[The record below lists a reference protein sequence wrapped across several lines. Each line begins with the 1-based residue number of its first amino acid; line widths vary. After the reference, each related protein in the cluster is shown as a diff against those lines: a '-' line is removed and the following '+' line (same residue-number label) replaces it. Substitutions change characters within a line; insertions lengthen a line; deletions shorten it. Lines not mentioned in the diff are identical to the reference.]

1 MVHDDKVRRR
11 PLTKPNFASLSWR
24 WTDHVRVNLLKLGM
38 VTLSSFLDHK
48 VTMYIAISELA
59 LRSFV

>member
-11 PLTKPNFASLSWR
+11 PLIKPNFELLSWR

-38 VTLSSFLDHK
+38 VNLSSFLDRK